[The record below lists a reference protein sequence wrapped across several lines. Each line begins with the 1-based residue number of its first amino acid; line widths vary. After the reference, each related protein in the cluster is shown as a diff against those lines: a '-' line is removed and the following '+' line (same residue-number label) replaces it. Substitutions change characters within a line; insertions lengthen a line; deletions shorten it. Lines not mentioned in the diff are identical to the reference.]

1 LNMEIFNFSYRLPG
15 TLSFLTI
22 RALDVLD
29 ILIVAY
35 IIYRVFHLMKGTRA
49 VQMLFGVL
57 VLVAIGVAAHLYNLP
72 GTGWFM
78 DSLKTVWVVAFVI
91 LFQPEIRN
99 ALTQLGRNR
108 FLGIFLR
115 GEARAIEETVQ
126 ACRMLVQRGFGGI
139 IVFEK
144 NDGLKDYTATG
155 TEIGAKVTE
164 PLLMSLFVPG
174 GPLHDGAII
183 IRGDVILAAGCIL
196 PVSQD
201 PEMAAGYGLR
211 HRAAHGLT
219 QETDAV
225 AVVVSEENQ
234 AITVFR
240 YGRLTKVK
248 GADELKTVLSRALHA
263 KVEAVPTESS
273 SGFHGT

>member
-1 LNMEIFNFSYRLPG
+1 MEIFNFSYRLPG
-15 TLSFLTI
+15 ALSFLTI

-183 IRGDVILAAGCIL
+183 IRGDIVLAAGCIL

-273 SGFHGT
+273 SDFHGT

>member
-1 LNMEIFNFSYRLPG
+1 
-15 TLSFLTI
+15 
-22 RALDVLD
+22 
-29 ILIVAY
+29 
-35 IIYRVFHLMKGTRA
+35 
-49 VQMLFGVL
+49 
-57 VLVAIGVAAHLYNLP
+57 
-72 GTGWFM
+72 M

-115 GEARAIEETVQ
+115 GEARAIEETVRV
-126 ACRMLVQRGFGGI
+126 CRALSQRGFGAI

-144 NDGLKDYTATG
+144 NDGLKNYTDTG
-155 TEIGAKVTE
+155 TEIGAKATE
-164 PLLMSLFVPG
+164 ALLMSLFVPG
-174 GPLHDGAII
+174 GPLHDGAVI
-183 IRGDVILAAGCIL
+183 IRSDTIIAAGCTL

-201 PEMAAGYGLR
+201 PEIAAGYGMR

-240 YGRLTKVK
+240 YGRLTRVK
-248 GADELKTVLSRALHA
+248 DAAELKTVLGRALHA
-263 KVEAVPTESS
+263 KMEPSPAEQPNNYQ
-273 SGFHGT
+273 GT